1 MCLQQ
6 QQMPGYPVVGP
17 GGWTEYRAADGQPYY
32 YNHQTKEN
40 TWDRPASWQ

>member
-1 MCLQQ
+1 MQ
-6 QQMPGYPVVGP
+6 GYPVVGP

-40 TWDRPASWQ
+40 TW